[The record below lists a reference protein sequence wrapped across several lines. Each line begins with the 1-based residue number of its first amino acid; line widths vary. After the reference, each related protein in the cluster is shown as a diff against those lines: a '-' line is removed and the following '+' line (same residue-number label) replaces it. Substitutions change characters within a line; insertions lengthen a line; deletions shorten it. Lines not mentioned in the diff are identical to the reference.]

1 MDMLKQQII
10 DEAATVIINV
20 EFFGKNAHSS
30 RPERGIN
37 ALSSVLTLF
46 NTIDQL
52 RPTLDM
58 NDKINGV
65 ITDGGKAGNI
75 IPGYASCKFAVRANT
90 MEEVE
95 KLSGII
101 ANIVDTANK
110 IHGTTSKITSCDE
123 R

>member
-1 MDMLKQQII
+1 MDMMKQQII
-10 DEAATVIINV
+10 DEVATVIINV

-46 NTIDQL
+46 NNIDL
-52 RPTLDM
+52 IRPTLDM
-58 NDKINGV
+58 NDSINGI

-75 IPGYASCKFAVRANT
+75 IPGYASCQFAVRADT
-90 MEEVE
+90 TEELE

-110 IHGTTSKITSCDE
+110 IHGTTSKITSAPL
-123 R
+123 